1 MGGARRLF
9 GLDYYAGIYAEN
21 GSQGMS
27 TLGGFEVIGALAEIS
42 ALSLGNMPASW
53 ACFLVYR
60 MGLIMTINM
69 GFVRMK
75 GGNICEGHLILPNL
89 VCDLSIAAFYFT
101 SLRASPSFR
110 LLRPKT
116 WVSSWLLFHNVHP
129 IRQRPLPA
137 LPLTFTTR
145 PDTPASFTTV
155 LSFLGYCSSLS
166 DFLAATFPPQQS
178 VRNMAA
184 KLV

>member
-69 GFVRMK
+69 GFVRIK

-116 WVSSWLLFHNVHP
+116 
-129 IRQRPLPA
+129 
-137 LPLTFTTR
+137 
-145 PDTPASFTTV
+145 
-155 LSFLGYCSSLS
+155 
-166 DFLAATFPPQQS
+166 
-178 VRNMAA
+178 
-184 KLV
+184 